1 MVARTVNV
9 VCPKCGSEQ
18 EGGIQCR
25 NCFAVLADQK
35 RIAAR
40 RGPRAQTDYT
50 PARGRSGGVFRLI
63 YRIFSWTTLAFLV
76 LAVVLILRKSTPPQV
91 PIDPQAAARV
101 ETKLRES
108 QSAAEAG
115 QPHRLRLDTPELNA
129 FLGANLALNGNLAP
143 PGEAP
148 SLPPTGAEPSIAE
161 VQSSKRREDQPAR
174 RPRPGLR
181 EIGRAHV

>member
-50 PARGRSGGVFRLI
+50 PARGKSGGVFRLI
-63 YRIFSWTTLAFLV
+63 YRIFTWTSLAFLV
-76 LAVVLILRKSTPPQV
+76 LAVVLILRKSAPPQV
-91 PIDPQAAARV
+91 PIDPHAGRPRSGLRALRFSWPGSFPAA
-101 ETKLRES
+101 
-108 QSAAEAG
+108 G
-115 QPHRLRLDTPELNA
+115 
-129 FLGANLALNGNLAP
+129 GP
-143 PGEAP
+143 PG
-148 SLPPTGAEPSIAE
+148 
-161 VQSSKRREDQPAR
+161 RREWLPAF
-174 RPRPGLR
+174 
-181 EIGRAHV
+181 